1 MSEEEYIEVAKT
13 SQIDDGQLMHI
24 EISDK
29 EILIANI
36 NGKFYAM
43 DDRCSHMNARL
54 SLGNISK
61 NIVTFPFHAAKFE
74 VTSGKKIGEPVLS
87 IPPEMEPLPPN
98 WKKYMDYVGQQM
110 SFIKTKDQKIYDIK
124 VDGDNI
130 KIRI

>member
-61 NIVTFPFHAAKFE
+61 NIVTCPFHAAKFE

-87 IPPEMEPLPPN
+87 IPP
-98 WKKYMDYVGQQM
+98 
-110 SFIKTKDQKIYDIK
+110 QKWNHYHRTGKNTWIT
-124 VDGDNI
+124 
-130 KIRI
+130 

>member
-1 MSEEEYIEVAKT
+1 MSEEYIEVAKT

-61 NIVTFPFHAAKFE
+61 NIVTCPFHAAKFE
-74 VTSGKKIGEPVLS
+74 VTSGKKIDEPVLS
-87 IPPEMEPLPPN
+87 IPPRNGTTTTELE
-98 WKKYMDYVGQQM
+98 
-110 SFIKTKDQKIYDIK
+110 KIH
-124 VDGDNI
+124 GL
-130 KIRI
+130 RR

>member
-1 MSEEEYIEVAKT
+1 
-13 SQIDDGQLMHI
+13 
-24 EISDK
+24 
-29 EILIANI
+29 
-36 NGKFYAM
+36 
-43 DDRCSHMNARL
+43 MNARL

-61 NIVTFPFHAAKFE
+61 NIVTCPFHAAKFE
-74 VTSGKKIGEPVLS
+74 VTSGKKIDEPVLS

-98 WKKYMDYVGQQM
+98 WKKYMDYVGEQM

>member
-36 NGKFYAM
+36 NGKLYTM
-43 DDRCSHMNARL
+43 DDRCSHMSARL
-54 SLGNISK
+54 ALDNIRK
-61 NIVTFPFHAAKFE
+61 NIVTCPFHAAKFE
-74 VTSGKKIGEPVLS
+74 VTSGKNIGEPVLS

-98 WKKYMDYVGQQM
+98 WKNTW
-110 SFIKTKDQKIYDIK
+110 IT
-124 VDGDNI
+124 
-130 KIRI
+130 

>member
-1 MSEEEYIEVAKT
+1 
-13 SQIDDGQLMHI
+13 MHI

-61 NIVTFPFHAAKFE
+61 NIVTCPFHAAKFE

-110 SFIKTKDQKIYDIK
+110 SFINTKDQKIYDIK